1 MAPESCLFLNVQP
14 DYVNSHLM
22 FPTGPESVRI
32 VYDWLFDC
40 HRFAE
45 WVRCMLN
52 GPWTEHFSSGRVE
65 ST

>member
-1 MAPESCLFLNVQP
+1 VQP